1 MTANSL
7 RDELVRVD
15 TIIEATKQDEAEA
28 HAEIRALARLAIQ
41 PDAKDALAKIK
52 QLEGKLGSAKMAIR
66 RLLDAR
72 EQISTDLAEAIAQEA
87 QSEREK
93 DASEAEAFAESL
105 PNIFAQ
111 CDHHFGEFHRSFS
124 AAIAAINTA
133 RSAGWNVPSQ
143 ELFQAKL
150 IRALRT
156 RLSVGELAMLG
167 MPPLPSPERTTFA
180 QLGESYSKA
189 VRGGARHSLTPPPTL
204 QPLPQQ
210 TAAKSED
217 FRMPP
222 RIDIGMKMVGDG
234 PDFEVRIPTAR

>member
-1 MTANSL
+1 MTVNAL
-7 RDELVRVD
+7 RDELTRID
-15 TIIEATKQDEAEA
+15 TVIEATKADEAEA
-28 HAEIRALARLAIQ
+28 HAEIRGLARLAIA
-41 PDAKDALAKIK
+41 DDGKEALA
-52 QLEGKLGSAKMAIR
+52 QVRVCEHRLGTAKMAIR

-72 EQISTDLAEAIAQEA
+72 SEVEADLNEAIAQEA

-93 DASEAEAFAESL
+93 DAAEAEAFAESL
-105 PNIFAQ
+105 PGIFAE
-111 CDHHFGEFHRSFS
+111 CDKHFGDFHQSFS

-133 RSAGWNVPSQ
+133 RSNGWNVPSQ

-189 VRGGARHSLTPPPTL
+189 VRGGAKHSVLPPPVL
-204 QPLPQQ
+204 QPVPQQ

-222 RIDIGMKMVGDG
+222 RVDVGQRFRDD
-234 PDFEVRIPTAR
+234 PREFEIRIPTAR